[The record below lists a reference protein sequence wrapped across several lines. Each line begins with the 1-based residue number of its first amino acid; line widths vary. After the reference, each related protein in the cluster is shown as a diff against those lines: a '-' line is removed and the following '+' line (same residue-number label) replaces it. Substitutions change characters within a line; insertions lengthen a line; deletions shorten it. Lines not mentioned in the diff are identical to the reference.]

1 MNMKVFAALYNQCI
15 YESSFG
21 VLSLH
26 LSDEGAQAAIAKQ
39 KRKEEKSYKGK
50 LPDWVQFKVEEMKVL
65 P

>member
-1 MNMKVFAALYNQCI
+1 MKVFAAMHNPCT

-26 LSDEGAQAAIAKQ
+26 MSKEGAQAAVDKQ
-39 KRKEEKSYKGK
+39 KRKEEKSHKGK

>member
-1 MNMKVFAALYNQCI
+1 MKVFAAMYNPCAH
-15 YESSFG
+15 ESSFG

-26 LSDEGAQAAIAKQ
+26 LSEEGAQAAVDKQ

-50 LPDWVQFKVEEMKVL
+50 LPEWVQFKVEEMKVL